1 MTKPFKLKYKN
12 STFPFKESP
21 LNRGSAGTFESDE
34 KDDFWT
40 NIGSKK
46 NQKYNKTVNATNR
59 ANTRVEGELEQ
70 MKLNTAMAEE
80 TAKTFAANSSA
91 RKSGNENLQSDA
103 EEYYDYEFP
112 ESA

>member
-21 LNRGSAGTFESDE
+21 LNRGDAVTLESDV
-34 KDDFWT
+34 KDDFFT

-46 NQKYNKTVNATNR
+46 NQKYNIKVNANKR
-59 ANTRVEGELEQ
+59 ANARAEEELKQ
-70 MKLNTAMAEE
+70 MKLNTDMANE
-80 TAKTFAANSSA
+80 TAETFAANSKA

-103 EEYYDYEFP
+103 EGYYDYEFP
-112 ESA
+112 EST